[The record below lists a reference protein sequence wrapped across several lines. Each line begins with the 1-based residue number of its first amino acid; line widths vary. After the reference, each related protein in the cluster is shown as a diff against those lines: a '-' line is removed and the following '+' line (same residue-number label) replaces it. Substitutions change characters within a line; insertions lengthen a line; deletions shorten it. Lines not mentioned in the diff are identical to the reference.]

1 MCRQMSD
8 KEVMG
13 GPTVYPGRSA
23 RTLKMNFTEP
33 VTFGF
38 LWFSMGGQSVPDAE
52 RSKLSPGRCSLLL
65 QTVRSVNASF
75 A

>member
-1 MCRQMSD
+1 MLVKAIAND
-8 KEVMG
+8 PAVH
-13 GPTVYPGRSA
+13 PGRFV

-38 LWFSMGGQSVPDAE
+38 LWFSMGE
-52 RSKLSPGRCSLLL
+52 RSVSEAGRPELGPGRCSLLL
-65 QTVRSVNASF
+65 RTIYSVNVSF